1 MQGDSG
7 HSVALNVAWSRRVVI
22 RRIPDLKP
30 GHKSGQ
36 EALFDIGGFHAD
48 PAATVTPDK
57 TPRGHPIIEQI
68 HADLESSALAP
79 KTCPRARSLRTEPG
93 SCWQ

>member
-1 MQGDSG
+1 M
-7 HSVALNVAWSRRVVI
+7 V

-36 EALFDIGGFHAD
+36 EALFDIGGFHAG

-68 HADLESSALAP
+68 HADLESSALAQDVP
-79 KTCPRARSLRTEPG
+79 PGTLATNGAWLVLAVTRSP
-93 SCWQ
+93 